1 MFGIQLAIC
10 LIWAF
15 LCFDF
20 LILVFGID
28 ALALIN
34 QPEEMSLE
42 FLYAVWAG
50 IASNLNWVKFLEWCI
65 SFQTLVYMML
75 LISLSAWKG
84 IIRRILV
91 LDEKV
96 DKSVRLMAISVARQ
110 NPQEATQVP
119 PKSDINP

>member
-1 MFGIQLAIC
+1 ML
-10 LIWAF
+10 
-15 LCFDF
+15 
-20 LILVFGID
+20 
-28 ALALIN
+28 
-34 QPEEMSLE
+34 
-42 FLYAVWAG
+42 
-50 IASNLNWVKFLEWCI
+50 
-65 SFQTLVYMML
+65 L